1 MAELPSHEFI
11 SSLAEKASTVLE
23 NETASYRPADMNG
36 KPGSLLEL
44 DSLPA
49 IIVPDLHARPYFI
62 EHILNY
68 SLSYDFCGADNYVF
82 KKITVEQALEEKLV
96 NLICVGDAIHTELT
110 ADRWLC
116 IENEFA
122 AGKHCGTFMKAEMQ
136 ECLSTLCAVMNLK
149 CKYRDNFHFLKGNHE
164 NILNETAGG
173 DFAFCK
179 YADEGE
185 MVKTFI
191 SDYYGDDVLYL
202 ISCWEKAL
210 PLVACGSNYV
220 VSHAEPMSVYT
231 RRQLIDARYDSE
243 VVSGL
248 IWTRNGQVKKNTA
261 EGIIK
266 NLLPS
271 GNAEESFYFAG
282 HRPVYE
288 KYALRQNGRFI
299 QIHNTRCEN
308 IALVSNKKVFD
319 PDTDIIS
326 VENGSAK

>member
-1 MAELPSHEFI
+1 MAELPLHEFI

-44 DSLPA
+44 NELPA

-96 NLICVGDAIHTELT
+96 NLICVGDAIHIELT

-191 SDYYGDDVLYL
+191 SEYYGDDVLYL

-210 PLVACGSNYV
+210 PLAACGSNYV
-220 VSHAEPMSVYT
+220 VSHAEPVAVYT
-231 RRQLIDARYDSE
+231 RQQLIDARYDSD

-271 GNAEESFYFAG
+271 KNAEDSFYFAG

-288 KYALRQNGRFI
+288 KYALRQNGKFI

-308 IALVSNKKVFD
+308 IALVSNKKVFN
-319 PDTDIIS
+319 PDTDIVG
-326 VENGSAK
+326 VEHE